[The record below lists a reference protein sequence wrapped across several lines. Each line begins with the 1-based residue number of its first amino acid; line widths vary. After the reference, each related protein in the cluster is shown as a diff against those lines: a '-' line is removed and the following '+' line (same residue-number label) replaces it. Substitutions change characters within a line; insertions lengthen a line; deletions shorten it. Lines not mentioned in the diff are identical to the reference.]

1 MFHVTIKKK
10 TEKDLKKL
18 PREIQ
23 SLFRTLLLDLSIS
36 GPEQPTWK
44 NYSKLGKDK
53 YHCHLNYHYVAC
65 WIYKNQTLTVEV
77 YYVGSREGA
86 PY

>member
-65 WIYKNQTLTVEV
+65 WIYTNQTLTVEV